1 MFQFTPSTLGRKT
14 YNSKYALYSSVVVIN
29 VTSLS
34 VIDRYSVR
42 CNDFLKTSNFHMTFR
57 SGFFTKI
64 KKNITKRKKSLLVY
78 ETQSH
83 IGVVKRT
90 YYNFSDEQ

>member
-34 VIDRYSVR
+34 VI
-42 CNDFLKTSNFHMTFR
+42 NDL
-57 SGFFTKI
+57 I
-64 KKNITKRKKSLLVY
+64 KKYIFSTSYYLLKMLKR
-78 ETQSH
+78 
-83 IGVVKRT
+83 
-90 YYNFSDEQ
+90 